1 MAARYAV
8 PRVQAAGGDMHAQVE
23 EIPPRKS
30 LNAGRRASV
39 LTYEDLNLQVKLP
52 GRQEKRI
59 LHGISGDA
67 SSGELLAIMGP
78 SGSGKTTLLQALA
91 GRPTGRLE
99 GKLSIDGKRPSK
111 NTRRKTALVPQHDI
125 MWEAL
130 TVKESLEY
138 AALLRLP
145 EDMDRHEKL
154 KRCREVAEEL
164 GIDKCYNTVVGGI
177 TRPGISG
184 GEKKRLSIA
193 IELISRPTLLIL
205 DVSLFLHLDALSN
218 SQC

>member
-1 MAARYAV
+1 M
-8 PRVQAAGGDMHAQVE
+8 PRVQAAAGDVHAQVQ
-23 EIPPRKS
+23 EIPPRES
-30 LNAGRRASV
+30 LNPGRRASV

-52 GRQEKRI
+52 GKQEKRI
-59 LHGISGDA
+59 LHGISGEA

-99 GKLSIDGKRPSK
+99 GNLSIDGKRPSK
-111 NTRRKTALVPQHDI
+111 NTRRKTALVPQHDV

-164 GIDKCYNTVVGGI
+164 GIYKCYNTVVGGI

-218 SQC
+218 SHC